1 MSRMLVLFALL
12 WNLIGVAWAGVNV
25 NSADLE
31 ELKSLPGIGDA
42 KAAAIIAYRSEH
54 GAFSSVEDLANVSGI
69 GAATVEKLR
78 PMVEL
83 GDGTVS
89 RSAPPKKAEG
99 GAPVP
104 SGPVVNI
111 NKASAEELDA
121 LPGIG
126 ATKAAAIVADRS
138 AKGPFT
144 SCDELTRI
152 TGIGAAT
159 VEKLKPSCTTD

>member
-1 MSRMLVLFALL
+1 MSRLLVIFALL
-12 WNLIGVAWAGVNV
+12 WSLIGVAWAGVNV
-25 NSADLE
+25 NTADLE
-31 ELKSLPGIGDA
+31 QLKTLPGIGDA

-54 GAFSSVEDLANVSGI
+54 GPFATVDDLASVSGI
-69 GAATVEKLR
+69 GPATVEKLR

-89 RSAPPKKAEG
+89 RSAPAPKAEAS
-99 GAPVP
+99 APA
-104 SGPVVNI
+104 GPVVNI

-126 ATKAAAIVADRS
+126 ATKAAAIVADRA
-138 AKGPFT
+138 AKGPFA

-152 TGIGAAT
+152 TGIGVAT
-159 VEKLKPSCTTD
+159 VEKLKASCTAQ

>member
-1 MSRMLVLFALL
+1 MPRLLMIFALL

-25 NSADLE
+25 NSADAE
-31 ELKSLPGIGDA
+31 ALKTLPGIGDA

-54 GAFSSVEDLANVSGI
+54 GAFASVDDLANVSGI
-69 GAATVEKLR
+69 GPATVEKLR
-78 PMVEL
+78 PLVEL
-83 GDGTVS
+83 GDGSVS
-89 RSAPPKKAEG
+89 RAAPAPKAEG
-99 GAPVP
+99 EASAPA
-104 SGPVVNI
+104 GPVVNI

-138 AKGPFT
+138 AKGPFA

-152 TGIGAAT
+152 SGIGAAT
-159 VEKLKPSCTTD
+159 VEKLKASCTAN